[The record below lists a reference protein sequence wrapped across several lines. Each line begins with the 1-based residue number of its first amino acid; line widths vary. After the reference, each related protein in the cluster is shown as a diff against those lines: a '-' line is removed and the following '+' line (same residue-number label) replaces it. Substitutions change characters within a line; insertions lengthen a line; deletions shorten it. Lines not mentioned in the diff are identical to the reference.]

1 MEIKIL
7 SNLAKVFP
15 DEICNGYEIESVSC
29 LKNGKTSF
37 QIAVKTQGDEN
48 LTVSSPCK
56 GAKIHS
62 IGFVPVGLAG
72 PKERD
77 DYFLRD
83 AKSGDYPDILLPFDG
98 TLSTKANEWTALW
111 VELAPCGK
119 KTGEKEL
126 TFNVGEREVKVKLTI
141 EDAEL
146 RDQSLMCTH
155 WFHTDCLASHYGV
168 EIFSE
173 EHWRIIENFM
183 KYAVENGINIILT
196 PLFTPPL
203 DTEVGGERP
212 TVQLVDVKRPALGVY
227 EFSFDK
233 LKRWIDMA
241 ERCGV
246 KYFEMSHLFTQWG
259 ASHAPKIM
267 AQTPSG
273 YKRIFGWETNAHA
286 KAYTNFLR
294 AFAPKLIAFLK
305 EEGIADRCIFHSSD
319 EPSKKDY
326 FSYKKATK
334 IVRELFGEFKIIDA
348 LSEFA
353 FYKRGLVHTPVT
365 GIEEIEK
372 FAGNVPEL
380 WTYYC
385 CNPSWGNMPN
395 RFIAMPSLRSRVLGF
410 LMYKYDVKGFLH
422 WGYNFYYTQ
431 YSKAVADPYK
441 MTDAGGAFSSGDS
454 YVVYPAPDG
463 TPYSSLRLSVFR
475 EAIEDF
481 EALRLLEKKIGR
493 EATLKILQDGLEKEL
508 TVRVYPHSEKW
519 LIEKR
524 KEINKLLAQ

>member
-15 DEICNGYEIESVSC
+15 DKICNGYEIESVSC

-37 QIAVKTQGDEN
+37 QIAVKTQEDEN

-126 TFNVGEREVKVKLTI
+126 TFNVGEREVKVKLII

-146 RDQSLMCTH
+146 RDQTLMCTH

-246 KYFEMSHLFTQWG
+246 KYFEMSHLFTQC
-259 ASHAPKIM
+259 
-267 AQTPSG
+267 
-273 YKRIFGWETNAHA
+273 
-286 KAYTNFLR
+286 
-294 AFAPKLIAFLK
+294 FLK
-305 EEGIADRCIFHSSD
+305 MFFVKQFSLER
-319 EPSKKDY
+319 SKD
-326 FSYKKATK
+326 
-334 IVRELFGEFKIIDA
+334 
-348 LSEFA
+348 
-353 FYKRGLVHTPVT
+353 FY
-365 GIEEIEK
+365 
-372 FAGNVPEL
+372 
-380 WTYYC
+380 
-385 CNPSWGNMPN
+385 
-395 RFIAMPSLRSRVLGF
+395 
-410 LMYKYDVKGFLH
+410 
-422 WGYNFYYTQ
+422 
-431 YSKAVADPYK
+431 
-441 MTDAGGAFSSGDS
+441 
-454 YVVYPAPDG
+454 
-463 TPYSSLRLSVFR
+463 
-475 EAIEDF
+475 
-481 EALRLLEKKIGR
+481 
-493 EATLKILQDGLEKEL
+493 
-508 TVRVYPHSEKW
+508 
-519 LIEKR
+519 
-524 KEINKLLAQ
+524 